1 MLHLDKIELE
11 GFRGINKPF
20 ALELNKGLNV
30 LFGPNGAGKSSIIQ
44 GIQWC
49 LTGKIPY
56 FSGGDFAKED
66 ALVNLFNS
74 EHESSITL
82 HFKNEG
88 QSITLT
94 RTRTMKSTSSPGMQ
108 PLVIQTNGQTL
119 KGKQAEIFVAETL
132 KMDSEEVAKS
142 IVLAQEKIEEIV
154 STKTSE
160 RTQAIEGLLGTSD
173 IKEFA
178 EAIDP
183 KRQIVS
189 AKAEVSKRIDNLER
203 DKVQFTVGLRNQ
215 LETKKKDL
223 ILKGFNETELSVSL
237 AYQTA
242 NEITSLLSEISI
254 SLSAPNVESAIVQP
268 SVDSIASFITVT
280 EGKLGMLER
289 YRVDCQTKIQAQI
302 SKLQMLQSQYN
313 MAIEQIQKSGFQQA
327 ATLEAEKNVI
337 EEKLSQLKKEKTK
350 TDQIISNLSTRRL
363 SIKNTNQ
370 NLTHTEKQIT
380 EISGEF
386 GDLETQSKKLG
397 DLLAENAAI
406 HQRVS
411 KMSAKN
417 QLVAFAVD
425 YIEKTPIDAC
435 PVCNSAMDAK
445 TVISSLK
452 ALIKDELQEITT
464 QKSVIAENERKY
476 ALIKQ
481 AEKELTSLI
490 EQKKNLISSMQQYY
504 QELSQL
510 LETKIDNFTDIDAL
524 YDSWEAKYNEITQNN
539 LSFSDRVSEINSIV
553 LRCKQLE
560 KNRDSA
566 VDQIRKE
573 LNLANNIAI
582 EEKLVETI
590 RNLSENKKPFEVTKD
605 IDAARGKVVKLKNVL
620 EYLQAQSQLVSMER
634 ELPKVT
640 AEVET
645 LKANLEKLDQ
655 LDGQLRAIRESVIEY
670 EKETVQ
676 NVIANLEDEVNQFY
690 SALVGHP
697 YFSKLSIQIES
708 EFPLQIAFRA
718 TNTNQEAS
726 TSIST
731 RFSQAQMNAAA
742 IAIFLSNNKR
752 MKSVIPLLIL
762 DDPTLSMDDDHKEKL
777 AKLLNLIGAYRQV
790 IVATHDKPF
799 MEFIKQDPKEMTIIE
814 FKNWNTP
821 GPEI

>member
-1 MLHLDKIELE
+1 MLHLEKIELE

-66 ALVNLFNS
+66 ALVNLFNP

-88 QSITLT
+88 QSVTLT
-94 RTRTMKSTSSPGMQ
+94 RTRTMKSTSSPGTQ
-108 PLVIQTNGQTL
+108 PLVIQANGQTL
-119 KGKQAEIFVAETL
+119 KGKQAELFVTETL

-154 STKTSE
+154 STKAAEQTK
-160 RTQAIEGLLGTSD
+160 AIEGLLGTSD

-183 KRQIVS
+183 KRQIIS

-215 LETKKKDL
+215 LETKKQDL
-223 ILKGFNETELSVSL
+223 VLKGFNETELSVSV

-242 NEITSLLSEISI
+242 NEITNLVSEIST
-254 SLSAPNVESAIVQP
+254 SLSAPNVESVSVQP
-268 SVDSIASFITVT
+268 SADSIASIITDT
-280 EGKLGMLER
+280 EGNLGRLER

-327 ATLEAEKNVI
+327 ETLEAEKNAI
-337 EEKLSQLKKEKTK
+337 EEKLNQLKKEKTK
-350 TDQIISNLSTRRL
+350 TDQLISNLSTRRL

-370 NLTHTEKQIT
+370 NLTQTEKQIT

-397 DLLAENAAI
+397 ELFAENAAI
-406 HQRVS
+406 YQKVS

-435 PVCNSAMDAK
+435 PVCNSAMDTK
-445 TVISSLK
+445 TVLSSLK

-490 EQKKNLISSMQQYY
+490 EQKKNLLSSLQQYY

-510 LETKIDNFTDIDAL
+510 LETEIDNSTDIDAI
-524 YDSWEAKYNEITQNN
+524 YGSYEAKYNEITQNN

-566 VDQIRKE
+566 ADQIRKE
-573 LNLANNIAI
+573 LNSANNIPI

-590 RNLSENKKPFEVTKD
+590 RNLSENKKPYEVTKD
-605 IDAARGKVVKLKNVL
+605 IDAARGKVARLKNVL
-620 EYLQAQSQLVSMER
+620 DYLQAQSQLVEMER
-634 ELPKVT
+634 ELPRVT

-645 LKANLEKLDQ
+645 LKVNVEKLDQ

-670 EKETVQ
+670 EKESVQ

-697 YFSKLSIQIES
+697 YFSKLSIQVES

-718 TNTNQEAS
+718 TNTNEEAS

-752 MKSVIPLLIL
+752 MKSTLPLLIL
-762 DDPTLSMDDDHKEKL
+762 DDPTLSMDDNHKEKL
-777 AKLLNLIGAYRQV
+777 AKLLNLIVTYRQV
-790 IVATHDKPF
+790 IIATHDKPF
-799 MEFIKQDPKEMTIIE
+799 MEFIRKDAKEMALIE
-814 FKNWNTP
+814 FKNWDTP